1 MPRPKVLPSQRR
13 RAAEACNFCRDA
25 KKKCSGTAPCSHC
38 LRRGIGSQCI
48 ITLRSR
54 GSRNQAA
61 SDGPILPSD
70 TQPHRIG
77 LEAQSD
83 VLDIVTSGPGCTPSA
98 QLPVLN
104 VNGKGR
110 RKGPDA
116 SSFRPPSPSDSRPS
130 FEGSESPERRRHQ
143 ASDASSASGNPHSRM
158 LLNLRGERVYI
169 GGAASLS
176 FLQLVRSIV
185 ADQIGPSQFS
195 HNDKSDTMLEKE
207 SPSSMRHLRSST
219 PPELDVETKLLYSQ
233 CYRAVTEGFIDIF
246 APTEIE
252 QYFMLP
258 DDSSFSPQKRAA
270 LGMVIS
276 IGAQCKSAASAR
288 DIGQGYF
295 RQAQA
300 QAFQGMLEDPD
311 IDVVRSFLLMA
322 FYLLGEC
329 RRNAAFMYLGIAT
342 RAAVALGLH
351 SQESY
356 QNSNDLDDNK
366 RIRIWVSLRIV
377 DMLVNAILGR
387 PAATAGLSSD
397 VNTILEHV
405 SQTEQT
411 DEMACLIASHQI
423 VSIINGIVDILYERK
438 EISTSVVENL
448 LNEIG
453 SWSQSLPSCLR
464 SPAKGRALSGSSYT
478 KGAIGSVHVSCLYYF
493 AVTLVTR
500 PILISTLTAPP
511 ASGGLIQSQL
521 ASACLDAAVYLIQ
534 ACMDAR
540 KVDIL
545 YGNMCIMKAL
555 VFAAGLVLGFE
566 IFAMR
571 SIEFDIEAAFAGAR
585 DILNFLA
592 TQSPQAGHYYEI
604 LTLLSNAISKQR
616 QNAASTGRSRYV
628 SKIFTLQEA
637 KEPVSDRPRDDQGRL
652 TPLVGGLVPPLAEN
666 AGNWLSDDRTPADP
680 GQEVFLGWDS
690 LDISQWDNFPFV
702 P

>member
-1 MPRPKVLPSQRR
+1 
-13 RAAEACNFCRDA
+13 
-25 KKKCSGTAPCSHC
+25 
-38 LRRGIGSQCI
+38 
-48 ITLRSR
+48 
-54 GSRNQAA
+54 
-61 SDGPILPSD
+61 
-70 TQPHRIG
+70 
-77 LEAQSD
+77 
-83 VLDIVTSGPGCTPSA
+83 
-98 QLPVLN
+98 
-104 VNGKGR
+104 
-110 RKGPDA
+110 
-116 SSFRPPSPSDSRPS
+116 
-130 FEGSESPERRRHQ
+130 
-143 ASDASSASGNPHSRM
+143 
-158 LLNLRGERVYI
+158 
-169 GGAASLS
+169 
-176 FLQLVRSIV
+176 
-185 ADQIGPSQFS
+185 
-195 HNDKSDTMLEKE
+195 MLEKE